1 MEISRIF
8 DILNLYR
15 DVYQKNDVFNTK
27 VDGKWVHYSNQD
39 YVNYATWF
47 SYGLLEYGLK
57 KNDVIVSI
65 SNNRPEWNFTDMGM
79 NQAGIIHAPVY
90 PTISRDEYLY
100 ILNHAA
106 PKIILISDKALL
118 EKLKPII
125 SESNSKPEIFTFN
138 DIEGMHNWLEIIEM
152 GKATAEKHSV
162 SLEKIKESINPH
174 EMATLIY
181 TSGTT
186 GNPKGVMLSHHNLL
200 SNAASARNIH
210 NFNHKDKTLSF
221 LPLCHVFERMVNYH
235 FQWEGISIYYAENM
249 GTIADNLKEIK
260 PELFISVPRLIERV
274 YDRIIGVGKDLPFI
288 KKRLFFWAV
297 NLGLKFD
304 YNSKNRPLYD
314 FKLKIANALI
324 FKNWRKALGG
334 NVRLIIV
341 GGAALQPRLSRV
353 FGAAGIPVLEGYG
366 LTESSPVIAANNS
379 VTGEIRVGTVGPA
392 FENVEVKI
400 ADDGEIL
407 CKGPNVMLGYYKEP
421 ELTKETI
428 DEEGWLHTG
437 DIGELIDGKYLR
449 ITDRKKEMFKLS
461 SGKYIAPQVI
471 ENKFKESFFI
481 EQLMVVGENEK
492 FASALISPN
501 FQYLHSW
508 ASLHKIRFRDNI
520 ELIRKPEVIAC
531 YQKEVNALNKN
542 FGQTEYI
549 KRFRLVP
556 EEWTPQSGE
565 LSPTLK
571 IKRRFIY
578 EKYQTFLEEI
588 YKNNNN

>member
-1 MEISRIF
+1 MDINRIF
-8 DILNLYR
+8 DILDLYR
-15 DVYQKNDVFNTK
+15 DVYQKNDVLNAK

-57 KNDVIVSI
+57 KNDVIISI
-65 SNNRPEWNFTDMGM
+65 SNNRPEWNFADMGM

-100 ILNHAA
+100 ILNHAE

-125 SESNSKPEIFTFN
+125 NESNSKPEIFTFN
-138 DIEGMHNWLEIIEM
+138 AIEGTRNWLEIVEM
-152 GKATAEKHSV
+152 GKATADKHSKN
-162 SLEKIKESINPH
+162 LENIKKSIDPH

-186 GNPKGVMLSHHNLL
+186 GNPKGVMLSHRNLL
-200 SNAASARNIH
+200 SNASAARKIH
-210 NFNHKDKTLSF
+210 RFDHHHKTLSF

-235 FQWEGISIYYAENM
+235 FQWEGISIYYAENL

-260 PELFISVPRLIERV
+260 PDVFISVPRLIERV

-304 YNSKNRPLYD
+304 YNSKKRPLYD
-314 FKLKIANALI
+314 LKLKIANTLI

-334 NVRLIIV
+334 NVKLIIV

-353 FGAAGIPVLEGYG
+353 FGAAGVPVLEGYG
-366 LTESSPVIAANNS
+366 LTESAPVIAANNS
-379 VTGEIRVGTVGPA
+379 LSGEIRVGTVGPV

-400 ADDGEIL
+400 ANDGEIL

-501 FQYLHSW
+501 FQQLHNW
-508 ASLHKIRFRDNI
+508 ASMHKIRFRDNI
-520 ELIRKPEVIAC
+520 ELIQKPEVISL

-542 FGQTEYI
+542 FGQTEHI

-578 EKYQTFLEEI
+578 EKYQTFLDEI
-588 YKNNNN
+588 YKTNNN